1 MIVKPPNTPSVYKT
15 SVFLA
20 GGISN
25 CPDWQ
30 NKLAKT
36 LETNM
41 GETIQIFN
49 PRWDYKWTAP
59 EQIEWEFKYLR
70 EVDII
75 SYWFSKG
82 TLNPIVLY
90 ELGMWGN
97 STGRPICIGVD
108 PEYERKLDVV
118 LQTKLARPNIV
129 ISYDLNDLAVDI
141 WKTKNNLERS

>member
-1 MIVKPPNTPSVYKT
+1 MIVQPPNRPEVDVP

-30 NKLAKT
+30 TELANKLD
-36 LETNM
+36 NM
-41 GETIQIFN
+41 DGEIQIFN

-59 EQIEWEFKYLR
+59 EQIEWEFNYLR
-70 EVDII
+70 EVDIL
-75 SYWFSKG
+75 SFWFSYG

-97 STGRPICIGVD
+97 STGRPMCIGID
-108 PEYERKLDVV
+108 PKYERKLDVV
-118 LQTKLARPNIV
+118 QQTKLARPDIEIV
-129 ISYDLNDLAVDI
+129 YDLDKLASNI
-141 WKTKNNLERS
+141 WKTKISLG